1 MGIEYSTPLVALT
14 SAWFFDKCEIVQISI
29 HQNQSVVNAFLPIMF
44 VAKVNIHNYA
54 TCLYHHLHRSSVN
67 DFDEAKL
74 RN

>member
-14 SAWFFDKCEIVQISI
+14 SAWFYISGEIVQISI
-29 HQNQSVVNAFLPIMF
+29 RQNQSVVNAFLPIMF
-44 VAKVNIHNYA
+44 VAKVNIQDYA
-54 TCLYHHLHRSSVN
+54 TSLYHHLRRSSVN